1 MKVSAQ
7 DHGHIC
13 VLTISGEFTTEDVDH
28 FQRILTERTGAG
40 ALHILLD
47 CEHLEFVDS
56 AGLEAWLRARDEVS
70 AAGGQFRLI
79 ALDEN
84 VNKILEITRLSK
96 TIESHSSLETAVR
109 SVR

>member
-7 DHGHIC
+7 DHGHIS
-13 VLTISGEFTTEDVDH
+13 VLTISGEFTAEDIDQ
-28 FQRILTERTGAG
+28 FQRIVAERTGAG

-56 AGLEAWLRARDEVS
+56 AGLETWLRARDEIT

-79 ALDEN
+79 ALDDN

-96 TIESHSSLETAVR
+96 AIETHDSLETAVR

>member
-7 DHGHIC
+7 DHGHIS
-13 VLTISGEFTTEDVDH
+13 VLTISGEFTAEDVDQ
-28 FQRILTERTGAG
+28 FQRILAERTEAG
-40 ALHILLD
+40 AMHILLD

-79 ALDEN
+79 SLDEN
-84 VNKILEITRLSK
+84 VTKILEITRLAK
-96 TIESHSSLETAVR
+96 AIETHNDLETAVR